1 MDIIT
6 YILIFVIGLTIGVIL
21 EIWREMGELK
31 RTEKKIEN
39 GRAAYDKYV
48 EANGESIEGCKVYIK
63 HLENVVEGKLDG
75 DL

>member
-1 MDIIT
+1 MNIII
-6 YILIFVIGLTIGVIL
+6 YILIFVAGVSVGVL
-21 EIWREMGELK
+21 CEIWREMGELK